1 MTDSSHFI
9 STRGGAS
16 RANFAQVLLAGLA
29 PDGGLYMPVAWP
41 HFSEAEIAGFKGKP
55 YQDVAFA
62 VLSKFTGEAFSD
74 SDLKSDIEAAYAGFE
89 APQPARDWKQNL
101 PLVREIVPMSDLG
114 NDQHLLELFHG
125 PTFAFKDI
133 ALQILGRLFARALKA
148 RGGKATIVAATSG
161 DTGSA
166 AIAALGGLENI
177 DVFVLHPKGRV
188 SDVQRRQMTTSPH
201 ANVHNIALEGS
212 FDDAQALVKG
222 LFAQTE
228 FAAQIGLTAVN
239 SINFARI
246 AAQSVYYFTAT
257 AALGRPATFVVPTGN
272 FGDIFAGE
280 AAARMGLK
288 LERLV
293 IATNQNDI
301 MARALN
307 DGVYQA
313 GAAHHTL
320 SPSMDI
326 QVASN
331 FERALFEA
339 SGRDGDWTAA
349 SMQDFS
355 RDKKLVLPLP
365 VLAALRARYSAFAC
379 DDDETLAAIKRV
391 FDETGQIIDPHT
403 AVAVAA
409 AAHLGAGPKIILSTA
424 HPAKFP
430 DAVRRAIGQAPP
442 APPALAALE
451 NLAEKQ
457 DIMANNLSLLRQ
469 FISSRLA
476 K

>member
-9 STRGGAS
+9 STRGQAP

-29 PDGGLYMPVAWP
+29 PDGGLYVPVAWP
-41 HFSEAEIAGFKGKP
+41 QFSQAQIADFAGKRYQEVAFEVLRRFVGDAFSEA
-55 YQDVAFA
+55 
-62 VLSKFTGEAFSD
+62 
-74 SDLKSDIEAAYAGFE
+74 DLKADIEAAYAGFE
-89 APQPARDWKQNL
+89 LPAIAPL
-101 PLVREIVPMSDLG
+101 SEIGDG
-114 NDQHLLELFHG
+114 QYLLELFHG

-148 RGGKATIVAATSG
+148 RGGRATIVAATSG

-166 AIAALGGLENI
+166 AIAALGGLPNLE
-177 DVFVLHPKGRV
+177 VFVLHPKGRV

-222 LFAQTE
+222 LFAETD
-228 FAAQIGLTAVN
+228 FAREISLTAVN
-239 SINFARI
+239 SINFVRI
-246 AAQSVYYFTAT
+246 AAQAVYYFTAT

-280 AAARMGLK
+280 AAGRMGLAI
-288 LERLV
+288 ERLV
-293 IATNQNDI
+293 IATNENDI

-307 DGVYQA
+307 TGVYAA
-313 GAAHHTL
+313 GAEHHTL

-339 SGRDGDWTAA
+339 SGRDSDWTAA
-349 SMQDFS
+349 AMNDFS
-355 RDKKLVLPLP
+355 KTRRQVLPAN
-365 VLAALRARYSAFAC
+365 VLEDLRSRYSAFAC
-379 DDDETLAAIKRV
+379 SDDETLAAIRRV
-391 FDETGQIIDPHT
+391 HAATGRIIDPHT
-403 AVAVAA
+403 AVAASA
-409 AAHLGAGPKIILSTA
+409 AAHFGARPSVILSTA

-430 DAVRRAIGQAPP
+430 DAVTRAIAQAPP
-442 APPALAALE
+442 VPPALAALE
-451 NLAEKQ
+451 KMPEKLSDLANK
-457 DIMANNLSLLRQ
+457 LPLLRQ
-469 FISSRLA
+469 FISSRLTA
-476 K
+476 

>member
-1 MTDSSHFI
+1 LDFI
-9 STRGGAS
+9 STRGAAPKAS
-16 RANFAQVLLAGLA
+16 FAEVLLAGLA
-29 PDGGLYMPVAWP
+29 PDGGLYMPEYWP
-41 HFSEAEIAGFKGKP
+41 ELGAAEIAGFKGAR

-62 VLSKFTGEAFSD
+62 ILKRFAGPSFSD
-74 SDLKSDIEAAYAGFE
+74 AELEEDIEAAYAGFDSPAI
-89 APQPARDWKQNL
+89 APLAQ
-101 PLVREIVPMSDLG
+101 LG
-114 NDQHLLELFHG
+114 DDQYLLELFHG

-133 ALQILGRLFARALKA
+133 ALQVLGRLFARALKA
-148 RGGKATIVAATSG
+148 RGAKGGRGRATIVAATSG

-166 AIAALGGLENI
+166 AIAALGGLSNI

-222 LFAQTE
+222 LFAE
-228 FAAQIGLTAVN
+228 RDFAREIGLTAVN
-239 SINFARI
+239 SINFVRI
-246 AAQSVYYFTAT
+246 AAQSVYYFTAS
-257 AALGRPATFVVPTGN
+257 AALGRPVSFIVPTGN

-280 AAARMGLK
+280 AAERMGLAAG
-288 LERLV
+288 RLV
-293 IATNQNDI
+293 IATNENDI

-307 DGVYQA
+307 DGVYAA

-339 SGRDGDWTAA
+339 SGRDADWTAA
-349 SMQDFS
+349 AMHDFA
-355 RDKKLVLPLP
+355 REKKLVLPGK
-365 VLAALRARYSAFAC
+365 VLEALRARYSAFASN
-379 DDDETLAAIKRV
+379 DEETLATIGRV
-391 FDETGQIIDPHT
+391 HEMTGRILDPHT
-403 AVAVAA
+403 AVAAAVASR
-409 AAHLGAGPKIILSTA
+409 AGIAPGIGPLVILSTA

-430 DAVRRAIGQAPP
+430 DAVARAIGRPPEAPK
-442 APPALAALE
+442 ALAALE
-451 NLAEKQ
+451 KLPERAEVLANK
-457 DIMANNLSLLRQ
+457 LPLLRQ

-476 K
+476 R